1 MSLLSHKNR
10 MLFIKRLFSVDDVMI
25 LNLSDI
31 GQFGA
36 RKKKPVGKAVDNQVA
51 SWDNCKQRI
60 IVTGDGI
67 ETISKTAKCMQNNKL
82 DTRIRNVL
90 RDLNRTTLTVNCLDI
105 DL

>member
-1 MSLLSHKNR
+1 

-51 SWDNCKQRI
+51 S
-60 IVTGDGI
+60 
-67 ETISKTAKCMQNNKL
+67 
-82 DTRIRNVL
+82 
-90 RDLNRTTLTVNCLDI
+90 
-105 DL
+105 